1 MDKEIDELE
10 EKVNVEGKANV
21 DDVQSSLNDSIN
33 SSEEN
38 KNQASEYS
46 IENGENDENKSQK
59 NEIIAGIGIALGSI
73 LGVVLLTLLVLVIAG
88 FQFYYVLTGS
98 MSPTISAGQ
107 TVLVNTN
114 IDKYNL
120 KVGDIVTFESGNITV
135 THRIIEVKE
144 VDGQMVYV
152 QAPDYVYQKEILGKD
167 IKYPADVEN
176 AKQLHPDNVKGTV
189 VTINGNPVK
198 LIILGELIK
207 MFRVPNALNIV
218 KIILV
223 AVIIGLIIWTIV
235 PYVREKV
242 GNRNRKE

>member
-1 MDKEIDELE
+1 MDKNLNEQK
-10 EKVNVEGKANV
+10 EKEVSVEDSKMQN
-21 DDVQSSLNDSIN
+21 LNSEN
-33 SSEEN
+33 SEN
-38 KNQASEYS
+38 EQ
-46 IENGENDENKSQK
+46 KSQK
-59 NEIIAGIGIALGSI
+59 NEIMAGIGIALGSV
-73 LGVVLLTLLVLVIAG
+73 LGIVLITLLVLVIAG

-176 AKQLHPDNVKGTV
+176 AKQLHPDTVKGTV

-207 MFRVPNALNIV
+207 MFRVPNALNVV
-218 KIILV
+218 KIVIV